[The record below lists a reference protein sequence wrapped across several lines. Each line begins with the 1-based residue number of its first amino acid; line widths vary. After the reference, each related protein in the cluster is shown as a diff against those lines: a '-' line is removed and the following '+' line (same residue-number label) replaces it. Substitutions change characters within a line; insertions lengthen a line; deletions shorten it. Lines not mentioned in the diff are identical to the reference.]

1 MKFYTT
7 TAELHTQARFDR
19 TERKMWHAEFKAGRI
34 TEEEWWTYR
43 QYYGL
48 HNPRQYAWPA

>member
-1 MKFYTT
+1 MKFFTT
-7 TAELHTQARFDR
+7 TAQLHTESRFDR
-19 TERKMWHAEFKAGRI
+19 TERKMWQTEYRAGRI

-48 HNPRQYAWPA
+48 HNPRQY